1 MGYKALDET
10 NTGEAK
16 VPLFAFTL
24 SHFVT
29 APRSTGKGFP
39 ETPSVATLRIYGEQR
54 SRPLFIHRE
63 LFSNNGEPINTHL
76 SICFARAQNYGR
88 ERLLIRRIRIMLG
101 L

>member
-39 ETPSVATLRIYGEQR
+39 EPLRSLRFESMENNAVDR
-54 SRPLFIHRE
+54 FLFTAHYFPTTENLYIH
-63 LFSNNGEPINTHL
+63 T
-76 SICFARAQNYGR
+76 
-88 ERLLIRRIRIMLG
+88 
-101 L
+101 